1 MEKMGFEL
9 YGFQTVFGFR
19 DSIFIRNTTVSAV
32 SNTTTTDSF
41 IRYID
46 KFLEHS
52 QHQLKDDW
60 T

>member
-1 MEKMGFEL
+1 MGFEL
-9 YGFQTVFGFR
+9 YGIQNVFGFR

-46 KFLEHS
+46 KFLEHC
-52 QHQLKDDW
+52 QHQLKDD
-60 T
+60 